1 MPPSPAPR
9 SRLPLAPA
17 TGRSR
22 AWLAAAMLACAL
34 LACTVLGSAGASAQ
48 SQREAER
55 KLQQLRDELKTITAD
70 RRELEGKR
78 GTAAQQLRQADEK
91 VAKTARALSE
101 TESAMR
107 EQEQHLSKLQ
117 QDRAQLQRGLQ
128 TQRAQ
133 LAALLRAADQ
143 LGRNAPLKVLLSQ
156 DTVGD
161 ATRRLADHRYVQNA
175 RAQRIQALTTQLEA
189 LAKVEQDIASR
200 RQALDSARAQ
210 QKAQASSLQKDRSQ
224 QAVTVAQLDDRYK
237 QRAEREK
244 ALGQDAKSLE
254 QLLANLRAAAAKAEA
269 ERRAAA
275 KRAAAEAERR
285 AAAKRAAAEAAAQ
298 AKRAKTDRTD
308 RPDRPG
314 KTPPKVIASAP
325 APKVGGLSWPVSGN
339 LLARF
344 NATLPDGHTSKGV
357 LIGAPKGS
365 TVSAVADGTVVFSDW
380 MTGYGMILIVDH
392 GNGYM
397 SLYAHNDTLLRDAGA
412 SIKRGEA
419 VAKVGSSG
427 GQGVPAL
434 YFELR
439 RNGQPVDPSSWL
451 QRR

>member
-1 MPPSPAPR
+1 MF
-9 SRLPLAPA
+9 
-17 TGRSR
+17 
-22 AWLAAAMLACAL
+22 ACTL
-34 LACTVLGSAGASAQ
+34 LAGTSAGAQ

-55 KLQQLRDELKTITAD
+55 KLQQLRDELKTISAD
-70 RRELEGKR
+70 RRDLEGKR

-101 TESAMR
+101 TETALR
-107 EQEQHLSKLQ
+107 THEQKLSELQ
-117 QDRAQLQRGLQ
+117 QQRAQLQRGLRE
-128 TQRAQ
+128 QRVQ
-133 LAALLRAADQ
+133 LAALLRAADHV
-143 LGRNAPLKVLLSQ
+143 GRNAPLKVLLSQ

-161 ATRRLADHRYVQNA
+161 ATRMLADHRYVQNA
-175 RAQRIQALTTQLEA
+175 RAQRIQGLTTQLEA
-189 LAKVEQDIASR
+189 LTQVEQQITER
-200 RQALDSARAQ
+200 RQALDAARAQ
-210 QKAQASSLQKDRSQ
+210 QKAQASSLLKDRSQ
-224 QAVTVAQLDDRYK
+224 QAATVAQLDTRYQ

-244 ALGQDAKSLE
+244 ALGQDAKALE
-254 QLLANLRAAAAKAEA
+254 QLLANLRAATAK
-269 ERRAAA
+269 
-275 KRAAAEAERR
+275 AEAERR

-298 AKRAKTDRTD
+298 AKRGKTDR
-308 RPDRPG
+308 PERPG
-314 KTPPKVIASAP
+314 KTPPKVVANAP

-365 TVSAVADGTVVFSDW
+365 TVTAAADGTVVFSDW

>member
-1 MPPSPAPR
+1 MF
-9 SRLPLAPA
+9 
-17 TGRSR
+17 
-22 AWLAAAMLACAL
+22 ACTL
-34 LACTVLGSAGASAQ
+34 LAGTSAGAQ

-55 KLQQLRDELKTITAD
+55 KLQQLRDELKTISAD
-70 RRELEGKR
+70 RRDLEGKR

-101 TESAMR
+101 TETALR
-107 EQEQHLSKLQ
+107 TYEQKLSELQ
-117 QDRAQLQRGLQ
+117 QQRAQLQRGLRE
-128 TQRAQ
+128 QRVQ
-133 LAALLRAADQ
+133 LAALLRAADHV
-143 LGRNAPLKVLLSQ
+143 GRNAPLKVLLSQ

-161 ATRRLADHRYVQNA
+161 ATRMLADHRYVQNA
-175 RAQRIQALTTQLEA
+175 RAQRIQGLTTQLEA
-189 LAKVEQDIASR
+189 LTQVEQQITER
-200 RQALDSARAQ
+200 RQALDAARAQ
-210 QKAQASSLQKDRSQ
+210 QKAQASSLLKDRSQ
-224 QAVTVAQLDDRYK
+224 QAATVAQLDTRYQ

-244 ALGQDAKSLE
+244 ALGQDAKALE
-254 QLLANLRAAAAKAEA
+254 QLLANLRAAAAKAD
-269 ERRAAA
+269 
-275 KRAAAEAERR
+275 AERR

-298 AKRAKTDRTD
+298 AKRGKTDR
-308 RPDRPG
+308 PERPG
-314 KTPPKVIASAP
+314 KTPPKVVANAP

-365 TVSAVADGTVVFSDW
+365 TVTAVADGTMVFSDW

>member
-1 MPPSPAPR
+1 MDLSLPPSPAQLP
-9 SRLPLAPA
+9 RLPFAPA
-17 TGRSR
+17 TGRGR
-22 AWLAAAMLACAL
+22 VWLAATVLACAL
-34 LACTVLGSAGASAQ
+34 LASAGADAQ
-48 SQREAER
+48 SQRETER
-55 KLQQLRDELKTITAD
+55 KLQQLRDELKTISAD

-78 GTAAQQLRQADEK
+78 STAAQQLRQADEK

-101 TESAMR
+101 TETAMY
-107 EQEQHLSKLQ
+107 EQEQHLSNLQ

-128 TQRAQ
+128 RQRVQ
-133 LAALLRAADQ
+133 LAGLLRGADQ
-143 LGRNAPLKVLLSQ
+143 VGRNAPLKVLLSQ

-161 ATRRLADHRYVQNA
+161 ATRMLADHRYVQNA
-175 RAQRIQALTTQLEA
+175 RAQRIQALTTQLDA

-200 RQALDSARAQ
+200 RQALDAARAR

-224 QAVTVAQLDDRYK
+224 QAATVAQLDDRYK
-237 QRAEREK
+237 QHAEREK
-244 ALGQDAKSLE
+244 ALGQDAQSLE

-275 KRAAAEAERR
+275 KRAAAEA
-285 AAAKRAAAEAAAQ
+285 AAQ
-298 AKRAKTDRTD
+298 AKRSKSD

-344 NATLPDGHTSKGV
+344 DATLPDGHTSKGV

-365 TVSAVADGTVVFSDW
+365 TVTAVADGTVVFSDW

>member
-1 MPPSPAPR
+1 MF
-9 SRLPLAPA
+9 
-17 TGRSR
+17 
-22 AWLAAAMLACAL
+22 ACTL
-34 LACTVLGSAGASAQ
+34 LAGTSAGAQ

-55 KLQQLRDELKTITAD
+55 KLQQLRDELKTIRAD
-70 RRELEGKR
+70 RRDLEGKR

-101 TESAMR
+101 TETALR
-107 EQEQHLSKLQ
+107 THEQKLSELQ
-117 QDRAQLQRGLQ
+117 QQRAQLQRGLRE
-128 TQRAQ
+128 QRVQ
-133 LAALLRAADQ
+133 LAALLRAADHVS
-143 LGRNAPLKVLLSQ
+143 RNAPLKVLLSQ

-161 ATRRLADHRYVQNA
+161 ATRMLADHRYVQNA
-175 RAQRIQALTTQLEA
+175 RAQRIQGLTTQLEA
-189 LAKVEQDIASR
+189 LTQVEQQITER
-200 RQALDSARAQ
+200 RQALDAARAQ
-210 QKAQASSLQKDRSQ
+210 QKAQASSLLKDRSQ
-224 QAVTVAQLDDRYK
+224 QAATVAQLDTRYQ

-244 ALGQDAKSLE
+244 ALGQDAKALE
-254 QLLANLRAAAAKAEA
+254 QLLANLRAAAAKAD
-269 ERRAAA
+269 
-275 KRAAAEAERR
+275 AERR

-298 AKRAKTDRTD
+298 AKRGKTDR
-308 RPDRPG
+308 PERPG
-314 KTPPKVIASAP
+314 KTPPKVVDNAP

-365 TVSAVADGTVVFSDW
+365 TVTAVADGTMVFSDW

>member
-1 MPPSPAPR
+1 MF
-9 SRLPLAPA
+9 
-17 TGRSR
+17 
-22 AWLAAAMLACAL
+22 ACTL
-34 LACTVLGSAGASAQ
+34 LAGTSAGAQ
-48 SQREAER
+48 SQREAEC
-55 KLQQLRDELKTITAD
+55 KLQQLRDELKTISAD
-70 RRELEGKR
+70 RRDLEGKR

-101 TESAMR
+101 TETALR
-107 EQEQHLSKLQ
+107 THEQKLSELQ
-117 QDRAQLQRGLQ
+117 QQRAQLQRGLRE
-128 TQRAQ
+128 QRVQ
-133 LAALLRAADQ
+133 LAALLRAADHV
-143 LGRNAPLKVLLSQ
+143 GRNAPLKVLLSQ

-161 ATRRLADHRYVQNA
+161 ATRMLADHRYVQNA
-175 RAQRIQALTTQLEA
+175 RAQRIQGLTTQLEA
-189 LAKVEQDIASR
+189 LTQVEQQITER
-200 RQALDSARAQ
+200 RQALDAARAQ
-210 QKAQASSLQKDRSQ
+210 QKAQASSLLKDRSQ
-224 QAVTVAQLDDRYK
+224 QAATVAQLDTRYQ

-244 ALGQDAKSLE
+244 ALGQDAKALE
-254 QLLANLRAAAAKAEA
+254 QLLANLRAAAAKAD
-269 ERRAAA
+269 
-275 KRAAAEAERR
+275 AERR

-298 AKRAKTDRTD
+298 AKRGKTDR
-308 RPDRPG
+308 PERPG
-314 KTPPKVIASAP
+314 KTPPKVVANAP

-365 TVSAVADGTVVFSDW
+365 TVTAVADGTVVFSDW

>member
-1 MPPSPAPR
+1 MF
-9 SRLPLAPA
+9 
-17 TGRSR
+17 
-22 AWLAAAMLACAL
+22 ACTL
-34 LACTVLGSAGASAQ
+34 LAGTSAGAQ

-55 KLQQLRDELKTITAD
+55 KLQQLRDELKTISAD
-70 RRELEGKR
+70 RRDLEGKR

-101 TESAMR
+101 TETALR
-107 EQEQHLSKLQ
+107 THEQKLSELQ
-117 QDRAQLQRGLQ
+117 QQRAQLQRGLRE
-128 TQRAQ
+128 QRVQ
-133 LAALLRAADQ
+133 LAALLRAADHV
-143 LGRNAPLKVLLSQ
+143 GRNAPLKVLLSQ

-161 ATRRLADHRYVQNA
+161 ATRMLADHRYVQNA
-175 RAQRIQALTTQLEA
+175 RAQRIQGLTTQLEA
-189 LAKVEQDIASR
+189 LTQVEQQITER
-200 RQALDSARAQ
+200 RQALDAARAQ
-210 QKAQASSLQKDRSQ
+210 QKAQASSLLKDRSQ
-224 QAVTVAQLDDRYK
+224 QAATVAQLDTRYQ

-244 ALGQDAKSLE
+244 ALGQDAKALE
-254 QLLANLRAAAAKAEA
+254 QLLANLRAAAAKAD
-269 ERRAAA
+269 
-275 KRAAAEAERR
+275 AERR

-298 AKRAKTDRTD
+298 AKRGKTDR
-308 RPDRPG
+308 PERPG
-314 KTPPKVIASAP
+314 KTPPKVVANAP

-365 TVSAVADGTVVFSDW
+365 TVTAVADGTVVFSDW

-427 GQGVPAL
+427 GQGVSAL

>member
-1 MPPSPAPR
+1 MF
-9 SRLPLAPA
+9 
-17 TGRSR
+17 
-22 AWLAAAMLACAL
+22 ACTL
-34 LACTVLGSAGASAQ
+34 LAGTSAGAQ

-55 KLQQLRDELKTITAD
+55 KLQQLRDELKTISAD
-70 RRELEGKR
+70 RRDLEGKR

-101 TESAMR
+101 TETALR
-107 EQEQHLSKLQ
+107 THEQKLSELQ
-117 QDRAQLQRGLQ
+117 QQRAQLQRGLRE
-128 TQRAQ
+128 QRVQ
-133 LAALLRAADQ
+133 LAALLRAADHV
-143 LGRNAPLKVLLSQ
+143 GRNAPLKVLLSQ
-156 DTVGD
+156 DTVGN
-161 ATRRLADHRYVQNA
+161 ATRMLADHRYVQSA
-175 RAQRIQALTTQLEA
+175 RAQRIQGLTTQLEA
-189 LAKVEQDIASR
+189 LTQVEQQITER
-200 RQALDSARAQ
+200 RQALDAARAQ
-210 QKAQASSLQKDRSQ
+210 QKAQASSLLKDRSQ
-224 QAVTVAQLDDRYK
+224 QAATVAQLDTRYQ

-244 ALGQDAKSLE
+244 ALGQDAKALE

-275 KRAAAEAERR
+275 KRAAAEA
-285 AAAKRAAAEAAAQ
+285 AAQ
-298 AKRAKTDRTD
+298 AKRGKTDR
-308 RPDRPG
+308 PERPG
-314 KTPPKVIASAP
+314 KTPPKVVATAP

-365 TVSAVADGTVVFSDW
+365 TVTAVADGTVVFSDW

>member
-1 MPPSPAPR
+1 MPLSPAPR
-9 SRLPLAPA
+9 SRLPSAPA

-22 AWLAAAMLACAL
+22 AWLAATVLACAL
-34 LACTVLGSAGASAQ
+34 LGSAGAGAQ
-48 SQREAER
+48 SQRETER
-55 KLQQLRDELKTITAD
+55 KLQQLRDELKTISAD
-70 RRELEGKR
+70 RRALEGKR
-78 GTAAQQLRQADEK
+78 GNAAQQLRQADEK
-91 VAKTARALSE
+91 VAKTSRALSE

-107 EQEQHLSKLQ
+107 EQEQHLGTLQ

-128 TQRAQ
+128 NQRVQ

-143 LGRNAPLKVLLSQ
+143 VGRNAPLKVLLSQ
-156 DTVGD
+156 DTVGN
-161 ATRRLADHRYVQNA
+161 ATRMLADHRYVQNT
-175 RAQRIQALTTQLEA
+175 RAQRIQALATQLDA
-189 LAKVEQDIASR
+189 LAKVEQDIANR
-200 RQALDSARAQ
+200 RQILDAARAQ
-210 QKAQASSLQKDRSQ
+210 QKAQAALLQKDRSQ
-224 QAVTVAQLDDRYK
+224 QAATVAQLDDRYK

-244 ALGQDAKSLE
+244 ALGQDARSLE

-275 KRAAAEAERR
+275 KRAAAEA
-285 AAAKRAAAEAAAQ
+285 AAQ
-298 AKRAKTDRTD
+298 AKRGKTERLE
-308 RPDRPG
+308 RPG

-325 APKVGGLSWPVSGN
+325 ALKVGGLSWPVSGN

-365 TVSAVADGTVVFSDW
+365 TVTAVADGTVVFSDW

>member
-34 LACTVLGSAGASAQ
+34 LACTLLGSAGASAQ

-107 EQEQHLSKLQ
+107 EQEQHLGKLQ

-128 TQRAQ
+128 TQRVQ

-143 LGRNAPLKVLLSQ
+143 VGRNAPLKVLLSQ

-254 QLLANLRAAAAKAEA
+254 QLLANLRA
-269 ERRAAA
+269 
-275 KRAAAEAERR
+275 
-285 AAAKRAAAEAAAQ
+285 
-298 AKRAKTDRTD
+298 
-308 RPDRPG
+308 
-314 KTPPKVIASAP
+314 
-325 APKVGGLSWPVSGN
+325 
-339 LLARF
+339 
-344 NATLPDGHTSKGV
+344 
-357 LIGAPKGS
+357 
-365 TVSAVADGTVVFSDW
+365 
-380 MTGYGMILIVDH
+380 
-392 GNGYM
+392 
-397 SLYAHNDTLLRDAGA
+397 
-412 SIKRGEA
+412 
-419 VAKVGSSG
+419 
-427 GQGVPAL
+427 
-434 YFELR
+434 
-439 RNGQPVDPSSWL
+439 
-451 QRR
+451 

>member
-1 MPPSPAPR
+1 M
-9 SRLPLAPA
+9 
-17 TGRSR
+17 
-22 AWLAAAMLACAL
+22 AAAVFACTL
-34 LACTVLGSAGASAQ
+34 LAGTSAGAQ

-55 KLQQLRDELKTITAD
+55 KLQQLRDELKTISAD
-70 RRELEGKR
+70 RRDLEGKR

-101 TESAMR
+101 TETALR
-107 EQEQHLSKLQ
+107 THEQKLSELQ
-117 QDRAQLQRGLQ
+117 QQRAQLQRGLRE
-128 TQRAQ
+128 QRVQ
-133 LAALLRAADQ
+133 LAALLRAADHV
-143 LGRNAPLKVLLSQ
+143 GRNAPLKVLLSQ
-156 DTVGD
+156 DTVGN
-161 ATRRLADHRYVQNA
+161 ATRMLADHRYVQSA
-175 RAQRIQALTTQLEA
+175 RAQRIQGLTTQLEA
-189 LAKVEQDIASR
+189 LTQVEQQITER
-200 RQALDSARAQ
+200 RQALDAARAQ
-210 QKAQASSLQKDRSQ
+210 QKAQASSLLKDRSQ
-224 QAVTVAQLDDRYK
+224 QAATVAQLDTRYQ

-244 ALGQDAKSLE
+244 ALGQDAKALE

-275 KRAAAEAERR
+275 KRAAAEA
-285 AAAKRAAAEAAAQ
+285 AAQ
-298 AKRAKTDRTD
+298 AKRGKTDR
-308 RPDRPG
+308 PERPG
-314 KTPPKVIASAP
+314 KTPPKVVANAP

-365 TVSAVADGTVVFSDW
+365 TVTAVADGTVVFSDW

>member
-1 MPPSPAPR
+1 M
-9 SRLPLAPA
+9 
-17 TGRSR
+17 
-22 AWLAAAMLACAL
+22 AAAVFACTL
-34 LACTVLGSAGASAQ
+34 LAGTSAGAQ

-55 KLQQLRDELKTITAD
+55 KLQQLRDELKTISAD
-70 RRELEGKR
+70 RRDLEGKR
-78 GTAAQQLRQADEK
+78 GTAAQQLRHADEK

-101 TESAMR
+101 TETALR
-107 EQEQHLSKLQ
+107 THEQKLSELQ
-117 QDRAQLQRGLQ
+117 QQRAQLQRGLRE
-128 TQRAQ
+128 QRVQ
-133 LAALLRAADQ
+133 LAALLRAADHV
-143 LGRNAPLKVLLSQ
+143 GRNAPLKVLLSQ

-161 ATRRLADHRYVQNA
+161 ATRMLADHRYVQNA
-175 RAQRIQALTTQLEA
+175 RAQRIQGLTTQLEA
-189 LAKVEQDIASR
+189 LTQVEQQITER
-200 RQALDSARAQ
+200 RQALDAARAQ
-210 QKAQASSLQKDRSQ
+210 QKAQASSLLKDRSQ
-224 QAVTVAQLDDRYK
+224 QAATVAQLDTRYQ

-244 ALGQDAKSLE
+244 ALGQDAKALE
-254 QLLANLRAAAAKAEA
+254 QLLANLRAAAAKAD
-269 ERRAAA
+269 
-275 KRAAAEAERR
+275 AERR

-298 AKRAKTDRTD
+298 AKRGKTDR
-308 RPDRPG
+308 PERPG
-314 KTPPKVIASAP
+314 KTPPKVVANAP

-365 TVSAVADGTVVFSDW
+365 TVTAVADGTVVFSDW

>member
-1 MPPSPAPR
+1 MPPSPAPLPR
-9 SRLPLAPA
+9 SPLAPA
-17 TGRSR
+17 TGRGQM
-22 AWLAAAMLACAL
+22 WLAACA
-34 LACTVLGSAGASAQ
+34 LACTLLGSVGASAQ
-48 SQREAER
+48 SQRETER
-55 KLQQLRDELKTITAD
+55 KLQQLRDELKTISAD

-91 VAKTARALSE
+91 VARTARALSE
-101 TESAMR
+101 TEAAMR
-107 EQEQHLSKLQ
+107 AQEQHLSTLQ
-117 QDRAQLQRGLQ
+117 QERAQLQRGLQ
-128 TQRAQ
+128 NQRAQ

-143 LGRNAPLKVLLSQ
+143 VGRNAPLKVLLSQ

-161 ATRRLADHRYVQNA
+161 ATRMLADHRYVQNA
-175 RAQRIQALTTQLEA
+175 RAQRIHALTKQLDA
-189 LAKVEQDIASR
+189 LTKVEQDIATR
-200 RQALDSARAQ
+200 RQALDAARAQ
-210 QKAQASSLQKDRSQ
+210 QKAQAATLQKDRSQ
-224 QAVTVAQLDDRYK
+224 QAATVAQLDDRYK

-244 ALGQDAKSLE
+244 AIGQDAKALE

-275 KRAAAEAERR
+275 
-285 AAAKRAAAEAAAQ
+285 EAAAQ
-298 AKRAKTDRTD
+298 AKRGKTE

-314 KTPPKVIASAP
+314 KTPPKVVASAP

-357 LIGAPKGS
+357 LIGAPKGT
-365 TVSAVADGTVVFSDW
+365 TVTAVADGTVVFSDW

>member
-1 MPPSPAPR
+1 MF
-9 SRLPLAPA
+9 
-17 TGRSR
+17 
-22 AWLAAAMLACAL
+22 ACTL
-34 LACTVLGSAGASAQ
+34 LAGTSAGAQ

-55 KLQQLRDELKTITAD
+55 KLQQLRDELKTISAD
-70 RRELEGKR
+70 RRDLEGKR

-101 TESAMR
+101 TETALR
-107 EQEQHLSKLQ
+107 THEQKLSELQ
-117 QDRAQLQRGLQ
+117 QQRAQLQRGLRE
-128 TQRAQ
+128 QRVQ
-133 LAALLRAADQ
+133 LAALLRAADHV
-143 LGRNAPLKVLLSQ
+143 GRNAPLKVLLSQ

-161 ATRRLADHRYVQNA
+161 ATRMLADHRYVQNA
-175 RAQRIQALTTQLEA
+175 RAQRIQGLTTQLEA
-189 LAKVEQDIASR
+189 LTQVEQQITER
-200 RQALDSARAQ
+200 RQALDAARAQ
-210 QKAQASSLQKDRSQ
+210 QKAQASSLLKDRSQ
-224 QAVTVAQLDDRYK
+224 QAATVAQLDTRYQ

-244 ALGQDAKSLE
+244 ALGQDAKALE
-254 QLLANLRAAAAKAEA
+254 QLLANLRAAAAKAD
-269 ERRAAA
+269 
-275 KRAAAEAERR
+275 AERR

-298 AKRAKTDRTD
+298 AKRGKTDR
-308 RPDRPG
+308 PERPG
-314 KTPPKVIASAP
+314 KTPPKVVANAP

-365 TVSAVADGTVVFSDW
+365 TVTAVADGTVVFSDW

-397 SLYAHNDTLLRDAGA
+397 SLYAHNDTLLLDAGA

>member
-1 MPPSPAPR
+1 MF
-9 SRLPLAPA
+9 
-17 TGRSR
+17 
-22 AWLAAAMLACAL
+22 ACTL
-34 LACTVLGSAGASAQ
+34 LAGTSAGAQ

-55 KLQQLRDELKTITAD
+55 KLQQLRDELKTISAD
-70 RRELEGKR
+70 RRDLEGKR

-101 TESAMR
+101 TETALR
-107 EQEQHLSKLQ
+107 THEQKLSELQ
-117 QDRAQLQRGLQ
+117 QQRAQLQRGLRE
-128 TQRAQ
+128 QRVQ
-133 LAALLRAADQ
+133 LAALLRAADHV
-143 LGRNAPLKVLLSQ
+143 GRNAPLKVLLSQ

-161 ATRRLADHRYVQNA
+161 ATRMLADHRYVQNA
-175 RAQRIQALTTQLEA
+175 RAQRIQGLTTQLEA
-189 LAKVEQDIASR
+189 LTQVEQQITER
-200 RQALDSARAQ
+200 RQALDAARAQ
-210 QKAQASSLQKDRSQ
+210 QKAQASSLLKDRSQ
-224 QAVTVAQLDDRYK
+224 QAATVAQLDTRYQ

-244 ALGQDAKSLE
+244 ALGQDAKALE
-254 QLLANLRAAAAKAEA
+254 QLLANLRAAAAKAD
-269 ERRAAA
+269 
-275 KRAAAEAERR
+275 AERR

-298 AKRAKTDRTD
+298 AKRGKTDR
-308 RPDRPG
+308 PERPG
-314 KTPPKVIASAP
+314 KTPPKVVANAP

-365 TVSAVADGTVVFSDW
+365 TVTAVADGTVVFSDW

-412 SIKRGEA
+412 TVKKGEA
-419 VAKVGSSG
+419 VAKVGNSG
-427 GQGVPAL
+427 GQGVTAL

-439 RNGQPVDPSSWL
+439 RNGQPVDPGSWL

>member
-1 MPPSPAPR
+1 MF
-9 SRLPLAPA
+9 
-17 TGRSR
+17 
-22 AWLAAAMLACAL
+22 ACTL
-34 LACTVLGSAGASAQ
+34 LAGTSAGAQ

-55 KLQQLRDELKTITAD
+55 KLHQLRDELKTISAD
-70 RRELEGKR
+70 RRDLEGKR

-101 TESAMR
+101 TETALR
-107 EQEQHLSKLQ
+107 THEQKLSELQ
-117 QDRAQLQRGLQ
+117 QQRAQLQRGLRE
-128 TQRAQ
+128 QRVQ
-133 LAALLRAADQ
+133 LAALLRAADHV
-143 LGRNAPLKVLLSQ
+143 GRNAPLKVLLSQ

-161 ATRRLADHRYVQNA
+161 ATRMLADHRYVQNA
-175 RAQRIQALTTQLEA
+175 RAQRIQGLTTQLEA
-189 LAKVEQDIASR
+189 LTQVEQQITER
-200 RQALDSARAQ
+200 RQALDAARAQ
-210 QKAQASSLQKDRSQ
+210 QKAQASSLLKDRSQ
-224 QAVTVAQLDDRYK
+224 QAATVAQLDTRYQ

-244 ALGQDAKSLE
+244 ALGQDAKALE
-254 QLLANLRAAAAKAEA
+254 QLLANLRAAAAKAD
-269 ERRAAA
+269 
-275 KRAAAEAERR
+275 AERR

-298 AKRAKTDRTD
+298 AKRGKTDR
-308 RPDRPG
+308 PERPG
-314 KTPPKVIASAP
+314 KTPPKVVANAP

-365 TVSAVADGTVVFSDW
+365 TVTAVADGTMVFSDW

>member
-1 MPPSPAPR
+1 M
-9 SRLPLAPA
+9 
-17 TGRSR
+17 
-22 AWLAAAMLACAL
+22 AAAVFACTL
-34 LACTVLGSAGASAQ
+34 LAGTSAGAQ

-55 KLQQLRDELKTITAD
+55 KLQQLRDELKTISAD
-70 RRELEGKR
+70 RRDLEGKR

-101 TESAMR
+101 TETALR
-107 EQEQHLSKLQ
+107 THEQKLSELQ
-117 QDRAQLQRGLQ
+117 QQRAQLQRGLRE
-128 TQRAQ
+128 QRVQ
-133 LAALLRAADQ
+133 LAALLRAADHV
-143 LGRNAPLKVLLSQ
+143 GRNAPLKVLLSQ

-161 ATRRLADHRYVQNA
+161 ATRMLADHRYVQNA
-175 RAQRIQALTTQLEA
+175 RAQRIQGLTTQLEA
-189 LAKVEQDIASR
+189 LTQVEQQITER
-200 RQALDSARAQ
+200 RQALDAARAQ
-210 QKAQASSLQKDRSQ
+210 QKAQASSLLKDRSQ
-224 QAVTVAQLDDRYK
+224 QAATVAQLDTRYQ

-244 ALGQDAKSLE
+244 ALGQDAKALE

-275 KRAAAEAERR
+275 KRAAAEA
-285 AAAKRAAAEAAAQ
+285 AAQ
-298 AKRAKTDRTD
+298 AKRGKTDR
-308 RPDRPG
+308 PERPG
-314 KTPPKVIASAP
+314 KTPPKVAANAP

-365 TVSAVADGTVVFSDW
+365 TVTAVADGTVVFSDW

>member
-1 MPPSPAPR
+1 M
-9 SRLPLAPA
+9 
-17 TGRSR
+17 
-22 AWLAAAMLACAL
+22 AAAVFACTL
-34 LACTVLGSAGASAQ
+34 LAGTSAGAQ

-55 KLQQLRDELKTITAD
+55 KLQQLHDELKTISAD
-70 RRELEGKR
+70 RRDLEGKR

-101 TESAMR
+101 TETALR
-107 EQEQHLSKLQ
+107 THEQKLSELQ
-117 QDRAQLQRGLQ
+117 QQRAQLQRGLRE
-128 TQRAQ
+128 QRVQ
-133 LAALLRAADQ
+133 LAALLRAADHV
-143 LGRNAPLKVLLSQ
+143 GRNAPLKVLLSQ
-156 DTVGD
+156 DTLGD
-161 ATRRLADHRYVQNA
+161 ATRMLADHRYVQNA
-175 RAQRIQALTTQLEA
+175 RAQRIQGLTTQLEA
-189 LAKVEQDIASR
+189 LTQVEQQITER
-200 RQALDSARAQ
+200 RQALDAARAQ
-210 QKAQASSLQKDRSQ
+210 QKAQASSLLKDRSQ
-224 QAVTVAQLDDRYK
+224 QAATVAQLDTRYQ

-244 ALGQDAKSLE
+244 ALGQDAKALE

-275 KRAAAEAERR
+275 KRAAAEA
-285 AAAKRAAAEAAAQ
+285 AAQ
-298 AKRAKTDRTD
+298 AKRGKTDR
-308 RPDRPG
+308 PERPG
-314 KTPPKVIASAP
+314 KTPPKVVANAP

-365 TVSAVADGTVVFSDW
+365 TVTAVADGTVVFSDW

>member
-1 MPPSPAPR
+1 MF
-9 SRLPLAPA
+9 
-17 TGRSR
+17 
-22 AWLAAAMLACAL
+22 ACTL
-34 LACTVLGSAGASAQ
+34 LAGTSAGAQ

-55 KLQQLRDELKTITAD
+55 KLQQLRDELKTISAD
-70 RRELEGKR
+70 RRDLEGKR

-101 TESAMR
+101 TETALR
-107 EQEQHLSKLQ
+107 THEQKLSELQ
-117 QDRAQLQRGLQ
+117 QQRAQLQRGLRE
-128 TQRAQ
+128 QRVQ
-133 LAALLRAADQ
+133 LAALLRASDHV
-143 LGRNAPLKVLLSQ
+143 GRNAPLKVLLSQ

-161 ATRRLADHRYVQNA
+161 ATRMLADHRYVQNA
-175 RAQRIQALTTQLEA
+175 RAQRIQGLTTQLEA
-189 LAKVEQDIASR
+189 LTQVEQQITER
-200 RQALDSARAQ
+200 RQALDAARAQ
-210 QKAQASSLQKDRSQ
+210 QKAQASSLLKDRSQ
-224 QAVTVAQLDDRYK
+224 QAATVAQLDTRYQ

-244 ALGQDAKSLE
+244 ALGQDAKALE

-275 KRAAAEAERR
+275 KRAAAEA
-285 AAAKRAAAEAAAQ
+285 AAQ
-298 AKRAKTDRTD
+298 AKRGKTDR
-308 RPDRPG
+308 PERPG
-314 KTPPKVIASAP
+314 KTPPKVVANAP

-365 TVSAVADGTVVFSDW
+365 TVTAVADGTMVFSDW